1 MPAHRLTTQ
10 HTHPPTGAFIK
21 RKIVVFPAVEQ
32 SLIWTRG
39 ARAAPNMNATV
50 VQFTARI
57 TLMYWAT
64 KFKGTTLA
72 VCGELLKLQSNKREL
87 RLYLRQACNSKPV

>member
-1 MPAHRLTTQ
+1 MQITGNASTQTNHTT
-10 HTHPPTGAFIK
+10 HTPTHPPTGSFIK

-64 KFKGTTLA
+64 S
-72 VCGELLKLQSNKREL
+72 LKALHWLSVG
-87 RLYLRQACNSKPV
+87 NS